1 MQWSWHP
8 VQLSF
13 FVATVATIITFAL
26 ALIAT
31 YWMLQKS
38 RRGKAMIETL
48 FFLPLVLP
56 PTVIGFLLIIIF
68 GRNGW
73 VGQAIE
79 VLTGK
84 SILFTST
91 AAIIAATVVAFP
103 LMYQSLKTG
112 FLSVDSH
119 ITDAAKIDG
128 ATDWKIL
135 LKITIPLSIRSILT
149 GIVLGF
155 TRGFGEFGATL
166 MFAGNIPG
174 KTQTIPTAIYLAIE
188 TGAINI
194 AWYYV
199 FMSISFSFA
208 LLLVINRFRDDI

>member
-1 MQWSWHP
+1 MQWSWYP

-13 FVATVATIITFAL
+13 YVATVATIWTFIL
-26 ALIAT
+26 AILAAF
-31 YWMLQKS
+31 WMTKKH
-38 RRGKAMIETL
+38 RKGKAIIETI

-68 GRNGW
+68 GRNSW

-79 VLTGK
+79 SITGN
-84 SILFTST
+84 SLLFTTT
-91 AAIIAATVVAFP
+91 AAVIAAAVVAFP
-103 LMYQSLKTG
+103 LMYQSIKTG
-112 FLSVDSH
+112 FLSVDSN
-119 ITDAAKIDG
+119 IIGAAQVDG
-128 ATDWKIL
+128 ATEWVILWKIV
-135 LKITIPLSIRSILT
+135 IPLSFRSILT
-149 GIVLGF
+149 GVVLGF

-188 TGAINI
+188 TGATNI

-199 FMSISFSFA
+199 WISISFSF
-208 LLLVINRFRDDI
+208 LLLFIINRIRGDT